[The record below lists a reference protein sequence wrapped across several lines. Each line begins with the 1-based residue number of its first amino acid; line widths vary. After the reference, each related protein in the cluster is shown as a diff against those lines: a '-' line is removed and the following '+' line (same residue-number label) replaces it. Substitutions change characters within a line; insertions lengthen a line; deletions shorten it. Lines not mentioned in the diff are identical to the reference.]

1 MYNYIYTYIYMYIYI
16 STSYDPVLRLWS
28 PPNGLGT
35 PPSPSWPP
43 ANQSQTMPGTNLILP
58 GYTCCACYA
67 AV

>member
-1 MYNYIYTYIYMYIYI
+1 MIP
-16 STSYDPVLRLWS
+16 SSVS
-28 PPNGLGT
+28 GPPRMGWVP